1 MKTIKVVCGVIWKDG
16 QVFIARRS
24 PEKSMGG
31 YWEFPGGKVEENEK
45 EEFALE
51 RELREELVM
60 EVNVGAYIGRTVHP
74 SESVFIELIAYSCE
88 FKTASYNLIAH
99 DAYKFVK
106 PSELLNYKMAP
117 ADLYFIK
124 NCVALH
130 YRH

>member
-1 MKTIKVVCGVIWKDG
+1 MKTIKVVCGIIWKDS

-45 EEFALE
+45 EEVALE
-51 RELREELVM
+51 RELKEELDM
-60 EVNVGAYIGRTVHP
+60 EVNVGEYIGHTVHP
-74 SESVFIELIAYSCE
+74 SENVFIELIAYSCE
-88 FKTASYNLIAH
+88 FIAASYQLSAH

-124 NCVALH
+124 NCDLLQ
-130 YRH
+130 YRR